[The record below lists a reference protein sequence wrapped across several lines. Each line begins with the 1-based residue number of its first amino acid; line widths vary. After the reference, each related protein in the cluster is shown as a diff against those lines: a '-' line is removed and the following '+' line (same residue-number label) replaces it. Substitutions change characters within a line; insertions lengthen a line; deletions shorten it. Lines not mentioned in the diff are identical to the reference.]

1 MPGSDRP
8 YIWLTFLCLA
18 EIGTMQV
25 FMNYP
30 AILPLVKEEWHLTAS
45 QAGTI
50 FSAYWVGYL
59 GSVLFLTS
67 LTDTLSPKRIYSL
80 SALWAMIANL
90 GFAWWAQDFFSA
102 FVFRALT
109 GIGLAGTYAPGMKLV
124 AERFSEETR
133 GLAMGIYTSCFS
145 LGASL
150 SLFLTGVL
158 TPHLSWRGA
167 FLVTSAGPLLG
178 ALVGLLILKDRP
190 SATPRPTRIGPV
202 RVLRN
207 PQALLV
213 ITAYTGHSW
222 ELFGLRAWVVAFLA
236 ACLLQTG
243 ISLTSATDLASR
255 YASAVLLLGAG
266 ASLFGGW
273 RSDRWGRGR
282 IILLASLLSSPLT
295 LLLGWTY
302 SLPFPLVLGLVGLLG
317 IAIMLDSSTL
327 STAVT
332 EVADPQYVGSTLA
345 LHSFSGFLAAAISPA
360 LFGTILDLA
369 GSPTSRWSS
378 LTGWGL
384 AFTSL
389 GLGALVAPLAIY
401 RLGRSQKLPPSF
413 FPTHRMKSLGQ
424 EADGMTETKDTHRPA
439 SRPHTDRPRDA
450 QIDEADSLSD

>member
-1 MPGSDRP
+1 MPGPDRP
-8 YIWLTFLCLA
+8 YIWLALLCLA

-30 AILPLVKEEWHLTAS
+30 AILPLLKEEWQLTARE
-45 QAGTI
+45 AGAI

-59 GSVLFLTS
+59 SSVLVLTS
-67 LTDTLSPKRIYSL
+67 LTDTLSPRRIYGL
-80 SALWAMIANL
+80 AAFWAMIANL

-102 FVFRALT
+102 FLFRALT
-109 GIGLAGTYAPGMKLV
+109 GIGLAGTYTPGMKLV

-158 TPHLSWRGA
+158 TSHISWRGA
-167 FLVTSAGPLLG
+167 FLVTSAGPLL
-178 ALVGLLILKDRP
+178 AAVIGLLILKGRP
-190 SATPRPTRIGPV
+190 STTPRPTRIGPAQ
-202 RVLRN
+202 VLRN

-222 ELFGLRAWVVAFLA
+222 ELFGLRAWIVAFLA

-243 ISLTSATDLASR
+243 IPLTSATDLASR

-266 ASLFGGW
+266 ASLLGGW
-273 RSDRWGRGR
+273 CSDRWGRGR

-295 LLLGWTY
+295 LFLGWTY
-302 SLPFPLVLGLVGLLG
+302 PLPFPFVLGLVGLLG
-317 IAIMLDSSTL
+317 VAIMLDSSTL

-332 EVADPQYVGSTLA
+332 EVADPHYVGSTLA
-345 LHSFSGFLAAAISPA
+345 LHSFSGFLAAAISPVV
-360 LFGTILDLA
+360 FGTILDLTS
-369 GSPTSRWSS
+369 SPTTRWYS

-389 GLGALVAPLAIY
+389 GLGALMAPLAVSLL
-401 RLGRSQKLPPSF
+401 RRSQKLPPTF
-413 FPTHRMKSLGQ
+413 FP
-424 EADGMTETKDTHRPA
+424 
-439 SRPHTDRPRDA
+439 
-450 QIDEADSLSD
+450 

>member
-1 MPGSDRP
+1 M
-8 YIWLTFLCLA
+8 LLCLA

-30 AILPLVKEEWHLTAS
+30 AVLPLLQEEWHLNAS
-45 QAGTI
+45 QAGAV

-67 LTDTLSPKRIYSL
+67 LTDRFSSKRIYGL

-90 GFAWWAQDFFSA
+90 AFAWWAQDFFSA
-102 FVFRALT
+102 FCFRALT

-150 SLFLTGVL
+150 SLFFTGLLTF
-158 TPHLSWRGA
+158 HLSWRAA
-167 FLVTSAGPLLG
+167 FFFTSAGPALG
-178 ALVGLLILKDRP
+178 ALIGFLIIKEHSP
-190 SATPRPTRIGPV
+190 TTSRPTRIGPAQV
-202 RVLRN
+202 FRN

-222 ELFGLRAWVVAFLA
+222 ELFGLRAWIVAFLA

-243 ISLTSATDLASR
+243 IPLSSATDLASR
-255 YASAVLLLGAG
+255 YGSAVLLLGAG
-266 ASLFGGW
+266 ASLLGGW
-273 RSDRWGRGR
+273 YSDRWGRGR
-282 IILLASLLSSPLT
+282 IILVASLISSPLT

-302 SLPFPLVLGLVGLLG
+302 PLPFPLVVGLVGLLG

-332 EVADPQYVGSTLA
+332 EVADPQFVGSTLA
-345 LHSFSGFLAAAISPA
+345 LHSFSAFLAAAVSPVV
-360 LFGTILDLA
+360 FGVILDVA
-369 GSPTSRWSS
+369 DSPMAQWSS
-378 LTGWGL
+378 VTGWGL
-384 AFTSL
+384 AFTAI
-389 GLGALVAPLAIY
+389 GLGALAVPLAIH
-401 RLGRSQKLPPSF
+401 RLRRSQTLPPSF
-413 FPTHRMKSLGQ
+413 FPNHRRNGKQS
-424 EADGMTETKDTHRPA
+424 
-439 SRPHTDRPRDA
+439 
-450 QIDEADSLSD
+450 